1 MRPMPVSWHTE
12 AVFVVGMP
20 YNKYESETA
29 FQIYCS
35 TWLRK
40 QAELHQDDRSWT
52 RWHHSANERIG
63 ARAGLM
69 AKLMGQD
76 KGFPDF
82 VHLELQSAIELK
94 LPAFNSRPQGRLTV
108 EQSLWQ
114 QYCVL
119 IGWQH
124 AVCYSVDSFKT
135 FVMNCRKLHGF
146 GRLQ

>member
-1 MRPMPVSWHTE
+1 MRKIAVSWHNQP
-12 AVFVVGMP
+12 VFVIGIP

-40 QAELHQDDRSWT
+40 QASLAPEDRSWT

-63 ARAGLM
+63 ARAGLI
-69 AKLMGQD
+69 ARLMGQD

-82 VHLELQSAIELK
+82 VHLELQTAIELK
-94 LPAFNSRPQGRLTV
+94 LPAFGSRAIGKLSP
-108 EQSLWQ
+108 EQALWR
-114 QYCVL
+114 QYCIL

-124 AVCYSVDSFKT
+124 AVVYNVTQFQK
-135 FVMNCRKLHGF
+135 FVINCRKLRGF